1 MDNQATQPPNPDIPA
16 PDVAQSSKSSPMDQP
31 EPATPIVN
39 VRTIDAKEAA
49 ERGALAG
56 SLAPFNARLIAALI
70 DVAVVIGLNMSVV
83 LLLPHFMHFLTRV
96 LWLLGPAYMV
106 CRDSLQFLGGQSVG
120 KKAMKIRA
128 VTLDGSS
135 LVNNW
140 EPALIRNAILAIPVF
155 PLIELFVLITREGK
169 PEQGRRLGD
178 EWAKTK
184 VVMAPEPPPAA

>member
-1 MDNQATQPPNPDIPA
+1 M
-16 PDVAQSSKSSPMDQP
+16 
-31 EPATPIVN
+31 
-39 VRTIDAKEAA
+39 
-49 ERGALAG
+49 
-56 SLAPFNARLIAALI
+56 
-70 DVAVVIGLNMSVV
+70 
-83 LLLPHFMHFLTRV
+83 
-96 LWLLGPAYMV
+96 
-106 CRDSLQFLGGQSVG
+106 LQFLGGQSVG

-128 VTLDGSS
+128 VTLDGKS

-155 PLIELFVLITREGK
+155 PLIELFVLLTREGK